1 MTDAFILFCAATKP
15 ARRRADAAIK
25 PHEKLIA
32 LFSDLFY
39 SAGRLL
45 FPPTVISVCH

>member
-1 MTDAFILFCAATKP
+1 MTDAFILFCGVTKP

-25 PHEKLIA
+25 LHEKLIA

-39 SAGRLL
+39 SAERRL
-45 FPPTVISVCH
+45 FPPTVISVRH